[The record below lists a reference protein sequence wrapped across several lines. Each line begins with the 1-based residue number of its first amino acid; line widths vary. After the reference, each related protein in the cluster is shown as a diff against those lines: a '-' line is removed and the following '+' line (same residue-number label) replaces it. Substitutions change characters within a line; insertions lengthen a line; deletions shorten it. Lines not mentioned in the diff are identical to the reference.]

1 MPEPH
6 LNTWTRWT
14 EPLLARHSKGS
25 NLSRVRSEQL
35 ANPKTDCREIL
46 GLFSF

>member
-1 MPEPH
+1 MPELH
-6 LNTWTRWT
+6 GCDVRDNYA
-14 EPLLARHSKGS
+14 LAKSKGS